1 MKSLLVVTGLVAT
14 GALLFVTPP
23 AAVAATPCTDCD
35 LVLAERDLPDGYAYD
50 AGSPE
55 RDATGDARSIQLD
68 HCVLAE
74 DLRRERPGVERQSAV
89 FVAGDD
95 PFGADEH
102 VIRFPG
108 AKRARAYVAAFD
120 GYLRDG
126 PQCDVIKAPNAE
138 GSLVD
143 FAHLESLAIGT
154 VGDQRAAILSDNS
167 RQQLP
172 DRYLAVVR
180 TGRTV
185 VLIEAFESEQI
196 DPARFRRLVDDAVAA
211 ARD

>member
-1 MKSLLVVTGLVAT
+1 MDVRRIVLALAAL
-14 GALLFVTPP
+14 GALLAASVP
-23 AAVAATPCTDCD
+23 AGAASACTDCD
-35 LVLAERDLPDGYAYD
+35 LVIAERDLPDGYAYD

-55 RDATGDARSIQLD
+55 RDATGEARSIVLD
-68 HCVLAE
+68 DCVLAE

-95 PFGADEH
+95 PFGGDEH
-102 VIRFPG
+102 VIRFSS

-126 PQCDVIKAPNAE
+126 PRCDVIEAPDDD
-138 GSLVD
+138 GLLVD
-143 FAHLESLAIGT
+143 FAHLEPLAVGKI
-154 VGDQRAAILSDNS
+154 GDQRAAIVSDNS

-185 VLIEAFESEQI
+185 VLIEAYESDQI
-196 DPARFRRLVDDAVAA
+196 DQARFRHLVDDAVAA